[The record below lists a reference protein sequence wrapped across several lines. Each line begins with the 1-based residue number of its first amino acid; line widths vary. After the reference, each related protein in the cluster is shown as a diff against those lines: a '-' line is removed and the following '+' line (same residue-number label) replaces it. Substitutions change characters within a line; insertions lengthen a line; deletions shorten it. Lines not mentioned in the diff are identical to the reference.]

1 MAPKYKQRGYRE
13 SESPEKKRD
22 RTERPSEPRPKQ
34 QDMLGPRTPR
44 MVGTVMRARC
54 ASCGAALAP
63 GTNPESQCPRCKFEL
78 HSCKQC
84 VHFDTARQFECTQPI
99 PERVAKKD
107 AKNNCTFYELR
118 MTVEKDM
125 SPVTYATSSTAV
137 AVTSPSR
144 PNDARTAFENLFKK

>member
-1 MAPKYKQRGYRE
+1 MERKYKLKGYRDRD
-13 SESPEKKRD
+13 SDEKKRD
-22 RTERPSEPRPKQ
+22 RSERPSEPRPK

-63 GTNPESQCPRCKFEL
+63 GTNPEGQCPRCKFEL
-78 HSCKQC
+78 HSCKQS
-84 VHFDTARQFECTQPI
+84 VHFATARQFESTQPI

-118 MTVEKDM
+118 MTVEK
-125 SPVTYATSSTAV
+125 
-137 AVTSPSR
+137 
-144 PNDARTAFENLFKK
+144 